1 MTREQ
6 SPRRGLAVT
15 NRSEHVSDQPVFS
28 RTGEISN
35 DQQILEQHVREVVEE
50 LNSQQPVTRLR
61 LMPYDGRIDTAY
73 FSFHLA
79 ADVIADLELLSR
91 LLNTANWQ
99 ASLRYDARGLHGSA
113 QLWVDFVR
121 VAPIKQKTKG
131 SSFLCCRSRSALL
144 MSALAL
150 IIFIAAIIFQNWEL
164 IQLLFQ

>member
-6 SPRRGLAVT
+6 SPRRGLVAT
-15 NRSEHVSDQPVFS
+15 NRSGEVSDQPVFS
-28 RTGEISN
+28 RTGEIGN
-35 DQQILEQHVREVVEE
+35 DQQVLEQHVREVVEE
-50 LNSQQPVTRLR
+50 LNGLHPVTKLR
-61 LMPYDGRIDTAY
+61 LMPYDGRVDTAY

-131 SSFLCCRSRSALL
+131 NSFSCCRSRPMLL
-144 MSALAL
+144 LSTLVL
-150 IIFIAAIIFQNWEL
+150 IFSIAVLLLKNWEL